1 MRPGLSRIP
10 RKFCGNCRIEAVD
23 YPRCICLFCEQEQRQ
38 IDHDRIVRAQVL
50 TIMCEPES
58 RVPSPSGRPIR
69 TLRKRA

>member
-38 IDHDRIVRAQVL
+38 IDHDRIVRAQV
-50 TIMCEPES
+50 
-58 RVPSPSGRPIR
+58 PSDK
-69 TLRKRA
+69 TLRVDPETGEILSA